1 MQLYLNQTSPYARV
15 ARIVAMEK
23 GLLDRVELA
32 WVDPWAES
40 DTLISVNPASRIPV
54 LTTDDG
60 EALAESLLIAL
71 YLDEQGDS
79 NRLVP
84 APDQAR
90 VLALAGRGQA
100 LTDAA
105 FNTVIGRKHEGLKA
119 DETVLGQR
127 RLVAIRRLL
136 AELARG
142 TDRPAMAMPLNLGHI
157 VVAVALD
164 YLDFRLPELSW
175 REKHP
180 ALATW
185 ADPVLGRDTF
195 VQTAFE

>member
-84 APDQAR
+84 APDRHQPTLPQDSLIGLETLVFTADHGVER
-90 VLALAGRGQA
+90 GICQGLAPACQSQ
-100 LTDAA
+100 
-105 FNTVIGRKHEGLKA
+105 HPGL
-119 DETVLGQR
+119 V
-127 RLVAIRRLL
+127 RRLL

>member
-1 MQLYLNQTSPYARV
+1 MQLYLNKTSPYARV
-15 ARIVAMEK
+15 ARVVAMEK
-23 GLLDRVELA
+23 GLTDQVELA
-32 WVDPWAES
+32 WVDPWSES
-40 DTLISVNPASRIPV
+40 EELIAVNPASRIPV

-60 EALAESLLIAL
+60 EALTEALLIAL
-71 YLDEQGDS
+71 YLDEQGAS

-84 APDQAR
+84 APEQAR

-105 FNTVIGRKHEGLKA
+105 FNTVIGRKHEGAAA
-119 DETVLGQR
+119 DETLLGQR

-136 AELARG
+136 ADLAHG
-142 TDRPAMAMPLNLGHI
+142 VDRPVMEMPLNLGHV

-164 YLDFRLPELSW
+164 YLDFRLPELNW
-175 REKHP
+175 RERHQ

-185 ADPVLGRDTF
+185 ADPVLARDSF
-195 VQTAFE
+195 RGTAFE

>member
-23 GLLDRVELA
+23 GLLDQVELT
-32 WVDPWAES
+32 WVDPWREDDA
-40 DTLISVNPASRIPV
+40 LLAVNPASRIPV

-60 EALAESLLIAL
+60 EAISEALLIAL
-71 YLDEQGDS
+71 YLDEQGAS

-84 APDQAR
+84 APEQGR

-105 FNTVIGRKHEGLKA
+105 FSTVIGRKFEGEEA

-136 AELARG
+136 ADLAHRV
-142 TDRPAMAMPLNLGHI
+142 DAPVMEMPLNLGHI

-164 YLDFRLPELSW
+164 YLDFRLPELAW
-175 REKHP
+175 RDRNP
-180 ALATW
+180 SLAFW
-185 ADPVLGRDTF
+185 ADRILERDSF